1 MKATKYFLILLAVV
15 ALFVTACNT
24 GAKMDE
30 QLTQLEKLVTD
41 WQAKLDKGEI
51 KAEDLTDFADAKKVI
66 MDAISPLEEAA
77 TEEQKTKLTETKTKV
92 ETLEKAMNDF
102 VNPPTPTVEGEDLP
116 SVDTPSTEES
126 TTQQ

>member
-30 QLTQLEKLVTD
+30 QLTQLETLVTD

-51 KAEDLTDFADAKKVI
+51 KAEDLTAFADAKKVI

-102 VNPPTPTVEGEDLP
+102 VNPPTPPVEGEDLP
-116 SVDTPSTEES
+116 PVDTPPTEEP
-126 TTQQ
+126 TTPQ

>member
-102 VNPPTPTVEGEDLP
+102 VNPPTPTVEGEDLSP
-116 SVDTPSTEES
+116 EDTPTTEES

>member
-102 VNPPTPTVEGEDLP
+102 VNPPTPPVEGEDVP
-116 SVDTPSTEES
+116 PVDTPPTEES
-126 TTQQ
+126 TTP

>member
-41 WQAKLDKGEI
+41 WQAKLEKGEI
-51 KAEDLTDFADAKKVI
+51 KAEDLTAFANDKKVI
-66 MDAISPLEEAA
+66 MDAISPLKEAA
-77 TEEQKTKLTETKTKV
+77 TEEQKTKLTETETKV

-116 SVDTPSTEES
+116 PVDTPSTEES